1 MPIPPNGSSPSNGDV
16 DFGTGKYLIA
26 GVHSSELTTD
36 TSPVASVAEATS
48 TDARPDDI
56 GITDDDERADDKAD
70 DNADGKLAE
79 DAGKAADETA
89 TDGSDDESGTAT
101 GTAADDR
108 TTFAE
113 DCTAFNL
120 AEEDCTTAD
129 DRAAN
134 ELTGAVF
141 AEDEDGVTG
150 AEADDFAA
158 EEGGAEDTAGAV
170 AADDTAVEAE
180 LTGGTS

>member
-1 MPIPPNGSSPSNGDV
+1 M
-16 DFGTGKYLIA
+16 
-26 GVHSSELTTD
+26 
-36 TSPVASVAEATS
+36 
-48 TDARPDDI
+48 
-56 GITDDDERADDKAD
+56 
-70 DNADGKLAE
+70 
-79 DAGKAADETA
+79 
-89 TDGSDDESGTAT
+89 
-101 GTAADDR
+101 
-108 TTFAE
+108 
-113 DCTAFNL
+113 